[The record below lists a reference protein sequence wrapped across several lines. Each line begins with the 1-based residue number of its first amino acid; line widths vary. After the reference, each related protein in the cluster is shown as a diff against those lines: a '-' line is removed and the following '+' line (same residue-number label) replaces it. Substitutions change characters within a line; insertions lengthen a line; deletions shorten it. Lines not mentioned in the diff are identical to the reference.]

1 MPAEYPPSQRQTL
14 GHWAWVAIT
23 DLKPPF
29 LVPVGLHMHS
39 YSMGTGS
46 MESNMLVGPGPE
58 QESLSGFSL

>member
-23 DLKPPF
+23 DLKLPF
-29 LVPVGLHMHS
+29 LVPVGLRMYS

-46 MESNMLVGPGPE
+46 MESNMVGPGPE
-58 QESLSGFSL
+58 HESLSGFSL